1 MIWPHRLSDWAI
13 IILLVM
19 MAVLIWEMNRLT
31 RQCQTQKAT
40 QADDPLFI
48 EMRRQNDL
56 LSRITI
62 RADQCHGRLC
72 IRGMRIRV
80 ADILAMLAED
90 VTADEILRDFPDL
103 EYDDIRACL
112 AYAAGMAGHPGVAA
126 TELRL

>member
-1 MIWPHRLSDWAI
+1 MS
-13 IILLVM
+13 
-19 MAVLIWEMNRLT
+19 
-31 RQCQTQKAT
+31 
-40 QADDPLFI
+40 
-48 EMRRQNDL
+48 DL

-103 EYDDIRACL
+103 EHDDIRACL
-112 AYAAGMAGHPGVAA
+112 AYAASLAGHSAVAA